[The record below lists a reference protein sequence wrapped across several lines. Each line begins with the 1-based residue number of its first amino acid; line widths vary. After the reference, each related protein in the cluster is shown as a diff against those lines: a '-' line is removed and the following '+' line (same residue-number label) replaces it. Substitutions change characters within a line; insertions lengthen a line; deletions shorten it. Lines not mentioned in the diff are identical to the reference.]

1 MTEQRPYPSNLSDA
15 RWNLVEPVL
24 TAWRAERHKKGLSI
38 GRPAAH
44 DLRSILNAILYVDR
58 TGIPWRYLP
67 HDYPP
72 WETVYGYF
80 THWHNDGVLDE
91 LVERTRLHAR
101 TAAGHNPEPTACV
114 IDSQSVKTAPTVPT
128 ATQGIDPGKK
138 IVGRKRNI
146 IVDTLG
152 LLLTVLVTTAS
163 TPDGPAGIQLLTTVA
178 TAHPTIRKAWA
189 DSAYRTAVI
198 EHGARLGI
206 DIKTVRRDPKT
217 KGFIPLPHRWIVERT
232 FGWLMSYRR
241 LARDYEARPTHSEA
255 TIHLAMIDLMAR
267 RATGESTPTW
277 RGT

>member
-1 MTEQRPYPSNLSDA
+1 M
-15 RWNLVEPVL
+15 VEPVL
-24 TAWRAERHKKGLSI
+24 TAWRNERHRKGLTI
-38 GRPAAH
+38 GRPPTH
-44 DLRSILNAILYVDR
+44 DLRSVLNAILYVDR

-80 THWHNDGVLDE
+80 AHWHNDGVLDQ
-91 LVERTRLHAR
+91 LIDLTRRRVRTS
-101 TAAGHNPEPTACV
+101 AGHDPEPTACM
-114 IDSQSVKTAPTVPT
+114 IDSQSVKTAPTVPA

-138 IVGRKRNI
+138 IVGRKRTI

-163 TPDGPAGIQLLTTVA
+163 TSDSRAGLHLLTTLAA
-178 TAHPTIRKAWA
+178 THPRIRKAWA
-189 DSAYRTAVI
+189 DSAYRTTVI
-198 EHGARLGI
+198 EHAAERGI
-206 DIKTVRRDPKT
+206 DVETVRCDPAT

-232 FGWLMSYRR
+232 FGWLMAYRR
-241 LARDYEARPTHSEA
+241 LARDYEAHPTRSEA
-255 TIHLAMIDLMAR
+255 MIDLAMIDLMGR